1 MGVYVAGVDGAAFA
15 FHVVC
20 VALLQNVSSGPLDHE
35 NELYGR
41 REDFSGRCFTLGLEN
56 RGKDRRA
63 RGVSPK
69 GHRPLVLA
77 P

>member
-1 MGVYVAGVDGAAFA
+1 MWLAWTGPLLIA

-41 REDFSGRCFTLGLEN
+41 REDFSGRFFSLGLEN

-69 GHRPLVLA
+69 GRRPLVLA